1 MKKLFLTLLL
11 VSPLAK
17 SEMLE
22 LTCESAFPFWVSVDL
37 DSKEGTI
44 TFPENTKELD
54 KLGQVAHPYSGIKK
68 IRSLQTKSD
77 YYVVMY
83 GSKFR
88 GGILFINRINLY
100 FLNAAINDVE
110 TSGTCTQGIDELP
123 EYQI

>member
-11 VSPLAK
+11 ISPLAK
-17 SEMLE
+17 SEVLE

-54 KLGQVAHPYSGIKK
+54 KVAHPYSGIKK

-77 YYVVMY
+77 YYVLRY
-83 GSKFR
+83 GSKGR
-88 GGILFINRINLY
+88 GGILFINRKNLY
-100 FLNAAINDVE
+100 FLNSIINDVE
-110 TSGTCTQGIDELP
+110 TSGTCAQGINEFP

>member
-11 VSPLAK
+11 ISPLAK
-17 SEMLE
+17 SEILE

-37 DSKEGTI
+37 DSKKGTI

-54 KLGQVAHPYSGIKK
+54 KITHAYSGVKK

-77 YYVVMY
+77 YYVAHY
-83 GSKFR
+83 GSKLR

-100 FLNAAINDVE
+100 FINMTVNDVE
-110 TSGTCTQGIDELP
+110 TSGTCTQGINELP